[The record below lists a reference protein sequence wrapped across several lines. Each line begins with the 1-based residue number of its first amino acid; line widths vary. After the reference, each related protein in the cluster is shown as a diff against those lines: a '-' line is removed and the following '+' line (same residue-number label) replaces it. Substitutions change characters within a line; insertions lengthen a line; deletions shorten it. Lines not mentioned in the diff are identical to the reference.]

1 MNRKSGHWSAGLRRR
16 VGADERRRSTR
27 RRLLIAFGTGLLA
40 APLVSFAQQQGKVWR
55 VGFLSARSRPVSLDS
70 DEYGGF
76 PQGMRELGYVEGKN
90 LLIEWRYAEGKYER
104 LTELAAELV
113 RLKVDVIVAPGPP
126 SIGAVHKVTTTVP
139 IVMVNAQDP
148 VGSGLIKSL
157 AHPGGNITGLSSLI
171 VDISPKHLEMQM
183 NMVPK
188 LTRVAVLVN
197 PDNSSHLLTLKNIQA
212 AAQTANV
219 KVLPVE
225 ATTALEIEKAFSAMA
240 REKAGAV
247 IVGRDALFLQQA
259 RQIADLAAK
268 NRLPTVSGIREH
280 IEAGSLMVYG
290 PNSTDSFRRA
300 ATYVDKIF
308 KGAKP
313 GDLPVE
319 QPTKFEMVINR
330 KTAIALGLTIPQS
343 LLISADKVIE

>member
-1 MNRKSGHWSAGLRRR
+1 MNN
-16 VGADERRRSTR
+16 R
-27 RRLLIAFGTGLLA
+27 RRLLVALGAGALG
-40 APLVSFAQQQGKVWR
+40 APLACFAQQPGKVWR

-104 LTELAAELV
+104 LPELLAELV
-113 RLKVDVIVAPGPP
+113 RLKVDAIVAPGSPVI
-126 SIGAVHKVTTTVP
+126 SAAQKVTTTVP
-139 IVMVNAQDP
+139 IVVVNAQDP

-157 AHPGGNITGLSSLI
+157 AHPGGNITGLSSLA
-171 VDISPKHLEMQM
+171 VDISPKHLEMLLG
-183 NMVPK
+183 MVPK
-188 LTRVAVLVN
+188 LTHVAVLVN
-197 PDNSSHLLTLKNIQA
+197 FDNPSHPVTLKNVQA
-212 AAQTANV
+212 AAQKANV

-225 ATTALEIEKAFSAMA
+225 ARTTPEIEKAFSAMA

-247 IVGRDALFLQQA
+247 IVARDALFLQQA
-259 RQIADLAAK
+259 RQIAELAAK
-268 NRLPTVSGIREH
+268 HRLPTISGIREH
-280 IEAGSLMVYG
+280 IEAGGLMTYG

-300 ATYVDKIF
+300 ATYVDKIL

-319 QPTKFEMVINR
+319 QPTKFDLFINR
-330 KTAIALGLTIPQS
+330 KTAKALGLTIPQS
-343 LLISADKVIE
+343 LLIIADKVIE